1 MSLLSALN
9 AATSGL
15 RVTQAGIGVVSQNVA
30 NADTAGYTRR
40 RLAPI
45 QQLAGERTSG
55 VRAGDIERVIDLVAQ
70 RQLRLETSGA
80 AYTALNARFA
90 ADIDRLFGQPGSSSS
105 LDGTVNAFAGALQTL
120 ASDPSSFSARSGVLD
135 AAGSLASRIG
145 AIANGIQGL
154 RSDAENRIGAAVS
167 RANELLAGIAS
178 LNAKV
183 VTSGAPPAAA
193 LLDERDRLVNELSG
207 LMDVQVAP
215 GQGGSVTLM
224 TSSGLMLFDGSSAVR
239 LVFDGR
245 DMLAANALYSSD
257 PAQRGVGTITATTI
271 QGASV
276 DAVASGMFRS
286 GEIAAALDMRDRILP
301 QAQRQL
307 DELAAGLSRAL
318 SDREVAGVAASSPP
332 QNGLAIDLAGLQAGN
347 AVTLDYTANGTA
359 RRVILMPTMGGAPG
373 TISAADTADPN
384 ATIIRVNI
392 SGGLTV
398 ASVFSDINA
407 ALAASG
413 IALTADSPAANTWR
427 FLDDGL
433 ANTTDVTGVSAGI
446 TVTTLASG
454 WPQLP
459 LFVDAGYGNTAF
471 TGSFE
476 GGSLLTGFAQRMALN
491 PAVLADRSKL
501 VVYSTAPPTPQG
513 DTVRAQFLFDSLTKA
528 GRTFGGATGIA
539 GSDAPF
545 SATAAEFARRIVET
559 QGANAEIAE
568 RFDQGQQVA
577 LAAIQSRFA
586 DYSGVNIDQEMAM
599 LVQLQRAY
607 GANARI
613 MTAVRDMLD
622 MLMRIEAQADGDLA
636 LCKPVRGRLARRPAL
651 RRPFRRL
658 EAGARRAPAPAR
670 DGPTIRDLRRPRVRA
685 PRKPRHPGQ
694 ALGDRRLHGNRQG
707 RSIQGHADDPGAVAP
722 HRHGRGHQSRPA
734 AAGLRPRR
742 GRSHDAAE
750 ERRGAPQARNRRAQH
765 RRQRPLRLRRPRER

>member
-80 AYTALNARFA
+80 AYTALDARFA

-154 RSDAENRIGAAVS
+154 RSDADENRIGAAVS

-257 PAQRGVGTITATTI
+257 PGAARCRHDHRDDDPGRLRRRGCERHVPL
-271 QGASV
+271 
-276 DAVASGMFRS
+276 R
-286 GEIAAALDMRDRILP
+286 RDRRRTRYARP
-301 QAQRQL
+301 HP
-307 DELAAGLSRAL
+307 AAGAASARRA
-318 SDREVAGVAASSPP
+318 RGRPVAGALRPGGRGSCRLEPAARRVRDRSRRAPGG
-332 QNGLAIDLAGLQAGN
+332 QRRHARLH
-347 AVTLDYTANGTA
+347 ANGTA
-359 RRVILMPTMGGAPG
+359 RRVILMPTTGGAPG
-373 TISAADTADPN
+373 TISAADTAD
-384 ATIIRVNI
+384 
-392 SGGLTV
+392 S
-398 ASVFSDINA
+398 
-407 ALAASG
+407 
-413 IALTADSPAANTWR
+413 
-427 FLDDGL
+427 
-433 ANTTDVTGVSAGI
+433 
-446 TVTTLASG
+446 
-454 WPQLP
+454 
-459 LFVDAGYGNTAF
+459 
-471 TGSFE
+471 
-476 GGSLLTGFAQRMALN
+476 
-491 PAVLADRSKL
+491 
-501 VVYSTAPPTPQG
+501 
-513 DTVRAQFLFDSLTKA
+513 
-528 GRTFGGATGIA
+528 
-539 GSDAPF
+539 
-545 SATAAEFARRIVET
+545 
-559 QGANAEIAE
+559 
-568 RFDQGQQVA
+568 
-577 LAAIQSRFA
+577 
-586 DYSGVNIDQEMAM
+586 
-599 LVQLQRAY
+599 
-607 GANARI
+607 
-613 MTAVRDMLD
+613 
-622 MLMRIEAQADGDLA
+622 
-636 LCKPVRGRLARRPAL
+636 
-651 RRPFRRL
+651 
-658 EAGARRAPAPAR
+658 
-670 DGPTIRDLRRPRVRA
+670 
-685 PRKPRHPGQ
+685 
-694 ALGDRRLHGNRQG
+694 
-707 RSIQGHADDPGAVAP
+707 
-722 HRHGRGHQSRPA
+722 
-734 AAGLRPRR
+734 
-742 GRSHDAAE
+742 
-750 ERRGAPQARNRRAQH
+750 
-765 RRQRPLRLRRPRER
+765 

>member
-1 MSLLSALN
+1 M
-9 AATSGL
+9 T
-15 RVTQAGIGVVSQNVA
+15 
-30 NADTAGYTRR
+30 
-40 RLAPI
+40 
-45 QQLAGERTSG
+45 
-55 VRAGDIERVIDLVAQ
+55 
-70 RQLRLETSGA
+70 
-80 AYTALNARFA
+80 
-90 ADIDRLFGQPGSSSS
+90 
-105 LDGTVNAFAGALQTL
+105 
-120 ASDPSSFSARSGVLD
+120 
-135 AAGSLASRIG
+135 
-145 AIANGIQGL
+145 
-154 RSDAENRIGAAVS
+154 

-224 TSSGLMLFDGSSAVR
+224 TSSGLMLFDGSSAVK

-332 QNGLAIDLAGLQAGN
+332 QNGFAIDLAGLQAGN

-359 RRVILMPTMGGAPG
+359 RRVILMPTTGGAPG

-392 SGGLTV
+392 SGGLTA
-398 ASVFSDINA
+398 ASVFTDINA

-413 IALTADSPAANTWR
+413 IALTVDFPAANTWR

-454 WPQLP
+454 FPQLP

-476 GGSLLTGFAQRMALN
+476 GGSHLTGFAQRMALN

-528 GRTFGGATGIA
+528 GRTFGAATGIA

-545 SATAAEFARRIVET
+545 SATAAEFARRIVEA
-559 QGANAEIAE
+559 QGANAETAE

-599 LVQLQRAY
+599 LVQLQTAY

-622 MLMRIEAQADGDLA
+622 MLMRI
-636 LCKPVRGRLARRPAL
+636 
-651 RRPFRRL
+651 
-658 EAGARRAPAPAR
+658 
-670 DGPTIRDLRRPRVRA
+670 
-685 PRKPRHPGQ
+685 
-694 ALGDRRLHGNRQG
+694 
-707 RSIQGHADDPGAVAP
+707 
-722 HRHGRGHQSRPA
+722 
-734 AAGLRPRR
+734 
-742 GRSHDAAE
+742 
-750 ERRGAPQARNRRAQH
+750 
-765 RRQRPLRLRRPRER
+765 

>member
-105 LDGTVNAFAGALQTL
+105 LDSTVNAFAGALQTL

-154 RSDAENRIGAAVS
+154 RSDAENRIGAAVG

-224 TSSGLMLFDGSSAVR
+224 TSSGLMLFDGSSAVK
-239 LVFDGR
+239 LGFDGR

-332 QNGLAIDLAGLQAGN
+332 QNGFAIDLAGLQAGN

-359 RRVILMPTMGGAPG
+359 RRVILMPTTGGAPG

-392 SGGLTV
+392 SGGLTA
-398 ASVFSDINA
+398 ASVFTDINA

-454 WPQLP
+454 FPQLP

-476 GGSLLTGFAQRMALN
+476 GGSHLTGFAQRMALN

-539 GSDAPF
+539 GADAPF
-545 SATAAEFARRIVET
+545 SATAAEFARRIVEA
-559 QGANAEIAE
+559 QGANAETAE

-599 LVQLQRAY
+599 LVQLQTAY

-622 MLMRIEAQADGDLA
+622 MLMRI
-636 LCKPVRGRLARRPAL
+636 
-651 RRPFRRL
+651 
-658 EAGARRAPAPAR
+658 
-670 DGPTIRDLRRPRVRA
+670 
-685 PRKPRHPGQ
+685 
-694 ALGDRRLHGNRQG
+694 
-707 RSIQGHADDPGAVAP
+707 
-722 HRHGRGHQSRPA
+722 
-734 AAGLRPRR
+734 
-742 GRSHDAAE
+742 
-750 ERRGAPQARNRRAQH
+750 
-765 RRQRPLRLRRPRER
+765 

>member
-105 LDGTVNAFAGALQTL
+105 LDSTVNAFAGALQTL

-154 RSDAENRIGAAVS
+154 RSDAENRIGAAVG

-224 TSSGLMLFDGSSAVR
+224 TSSGLMLFDGSSAVK
-239 LVFDGR
+239 LGFDGR

-332 QNGLAIDLAGLQAGN
+332 QNGFAIDLAGLQAGN

-359 RRVILMPTMGGAPG
+359 RRVILMPTTGGAPG

-392 SGGLTV
+392 SGGLTA
-398 ASVFSDINA
+398 ASVFTDINA

-454 WPQLP
+454 FPQLP

-476 GGSLLTGFAQRMALN
+476 GGSHLTGFAQRMALN
-491 PAVLADRSKL
+491 PAVLSDRSKL

-545 SATAAEFARRIVET
+545 SATAAEFARRIVEA
-559 QGANAEIAE
+559 QGANAETAE

-599 LVQLQRAY
+599 LVQLQTAY

-622 MLMRIEAQADGDLA
+622 MLMRI
-636 LCKPVRGRLARRPAL
+636 
-651 RRPFRRL
+651 
-658 EAGARRAPAPAR
+658 
-670 DGPTIRDLRRPRVRA
+670 
-685 PRKPRHPGQ
+685 
-694 ALGDRRLHGNRQG
+694 
-707 RSIQGHADDPGAVAP
+707 
-722 HRHGRGHQSRPA
+722 
-734 AAGLRPRR
+734 
-742 GRSHDAAE
+742 
-750 ERRGAPQARNRRAQH
+750 
-765 RRQRPLRLRRPRER
+765 